1 MKPLDEEEEEEFKVF
16 YYINNSVLKYDYYGL
31 FVVLRLLIL
40 DSQALKL
47 TLGS

>member
-31 FVVLRLLIL
+31 FVRSPTSIN
-40 DSQALKL
+40 S
-47 TLGS
+47 